1 MSKLFGIIPLACI
14 AIWAV
19 PAPGNDASSNTP
31 VPECELAKEWV
42 AANLDALPTTLDAF
56 GEHSLTFRRAIYGA
70 LDTEIRISLWRENL
84 AAVAHEATLPEQRLF
99 LERVS
104 RDLDGYVRGT
114 APASE
119 IDAVAEEARAI
130 LGMDLAGR
138 AIAVLG
144 SVPESAVFAVENG
157 DLEPDCACSTEED
170 WCWLTS
176 FGRREC
182 RDDEDYHCD
191 DLESGCGD
199 WWQAAC
205 DGMCFKKKKDEST
218 S

>member
-19 PAPGNDASSNTP
+19 PAPGRDASSNTP

-104 RDLDGYVRGT
+104 RDLDGYLRGD
-114 APASE
+114 APDSE
-119 IDAVAEEARAI
+119 IDDLAEEARAI

-144 SVPESAVFAVENG
+144 PVPESAGSAAVSGAFPGEG
-157 DLEPDCACSTEED
+157 QDDPQCACSTKDD
-170 WCWLTS
+170 WCGGIFDF
-176 FGRREC
+176 FGPVC
-182 RDDEDYHCD
+182 VKSYPCD
-191 DLESGCGD
+191 PTLFGCGTLFVRR
-199 WWQAAC
+199 C
-205 DGMCFKKKKDEST
+205 DGLCEF
-218 S
+218 